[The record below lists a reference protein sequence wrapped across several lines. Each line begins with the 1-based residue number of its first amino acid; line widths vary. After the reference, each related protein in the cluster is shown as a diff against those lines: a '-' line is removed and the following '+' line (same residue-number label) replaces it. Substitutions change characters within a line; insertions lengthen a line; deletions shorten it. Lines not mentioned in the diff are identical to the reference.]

1 MKWLEDF
8 PVLEPLFAKQ
18 PEWDKNGDMAMP
30 TGPGHGI
37 AFHEDARAQYL
48 VCD

>member
-1 MKWLEDF
+1 
-8 PVLEPLFAKQ
+8 
-18 PEWDKNGDMAMP
+18 MAMP